1 MSSMLQDSMI
11 GHNSEG
17 MFIRVLV
24 RLFNSINRR
33 NGLDDLEREI
43 TLPVGST
50 VGDVLALLQ
59 IAADDVFLVLVNG
72 RDITPGLNDK
82 IRIGHELEDGDAIA
96 FSGPVPYSW
105 GYGAP
110 VV

>member
-1 MSSMLQDSMI
+1 MASVLDGSMI
-11 GHNSEG
+11 GHNSDG
-17 MFIRVLV
+17 AYIRVLV
-24 RLFNSINRR
+24 RRFNSVNRR
-33 NGLDDLEREI
+33 NALGDLEQQM

-50 VGDVLALLQ
+50 VGDVLSLLR
-59 IAADDVFLVLVNG
+59 IPTDDIFLVLVNG
-72 RDITPGLNDK
+72 RDITSGLNHK